1 MPFNETYYDMQLNKL
16 DRTARISIKLVDG
29 AFNETNWLAL
39 NKDCKQALL
48 TFLGVRDATYTKGPG
63 SESEDSYNGW
73 KNRETWAA
81 FMWITSTEHLY
92 KHATEFKLNADGL
105 RSMFADVEDGVH
117 SGVNTSSIPMLLDI
131 GSIYR
136 VDWEA
141 IAEALRDEK

>member
-1 MPFNETYYDMQLNKL
+1 MVNETYT
-16 DRTARISIKLVDG
+16 R
-29 AFNETNWLAL
+29 
-39 NKDCKQALL
+39 
-48 TFLGVRDATYTKGPG
+48 G

-81 FMWITSTEHLY
+81 FMWITNTEHLY

-105 RSMFADVEDGVH
+105 RSMFVDVEYGVH
-117 SGVNTSSIPMLLDI
+117 SGVNTASIPMLLDI